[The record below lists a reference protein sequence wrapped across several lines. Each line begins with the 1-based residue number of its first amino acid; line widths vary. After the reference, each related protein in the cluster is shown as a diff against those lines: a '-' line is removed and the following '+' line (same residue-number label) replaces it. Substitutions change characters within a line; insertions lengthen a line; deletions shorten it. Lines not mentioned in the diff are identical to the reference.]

1 MSPLTPIKYPPM
13 PKLKLKFKLPKEETQ
28 ANFALKGGEYFAVLH
43 DIDYKLRDITKFNN
57 NPFSGKP
64 ATEEQIQLAEQI
76 REYLREQNIDE
87 LWR

>member
-1 MSPLTPIKYPPM
+1 M
-13 PKLKLKFKLPKEETQ
+13 PKLKLKFKLPEEQ
-28 ANFALKGGEYFAVLH
+28 PEANLALKGGEYFAVLH
-43 DIDYKLRDITKFNN
+43 DLDQMLRDITKYNN
-57 NPFSGKP
+57 NPFAGGK

>member
-1 MSPLTPIKYPPM
+1 M
-13 PKLKLKFKLPKEETQ
+13 PKLKLKFKLPKEEAE

-43 DIDYKLRDITKFNN
+43 DIDQKLRDITKYEN
-57 NPFSGKP
+57 NPFNGGK

-76 REYLREQNIDE
+76 RDYLLEQNIDE